1 LAEEAVYTL
10 ERDDPG
16 SGDNRGAIRLLSEPV
31 DALPVIPL
39 APLTGQA
46 PGWRPSEIT
55 SPVMRLNDLRR
66 RVRMTWSDETRGW
79 IATSSD
85 VVGALQ
91 GAGFCECKHVIAT
104 SRRAGRPA
112 GGAWQGV
119 DPRTGSTASLVWM
132 AHAVTQDAMVFI
144 EIDGHAIS

>member
-1 LAEEAVYTL
+1 MGP
-10 ERDDPG
+10 DMHDPG
-16 SGDNRGAIRLLSEPV
+16 FGANRGEIRLLPELV
-31 DALPVIPL
+31 GTLPVMRL
-39 APLTGQA
+39 PLTGQDS
-46 PGWRPSEIT
+46 GWRPSEIT
-55 SPVMRLNDLRR
+55 FPAMTLNDLRR
-66 RVRMTWSDETRGW
+66 RVRMTWSDETHEW

-91 GAGFCECKHVIAT
+91 DAGFCECKHVIAT

-132 AHAVTQDAMVFI
+132 AHAVAQDAMMFI